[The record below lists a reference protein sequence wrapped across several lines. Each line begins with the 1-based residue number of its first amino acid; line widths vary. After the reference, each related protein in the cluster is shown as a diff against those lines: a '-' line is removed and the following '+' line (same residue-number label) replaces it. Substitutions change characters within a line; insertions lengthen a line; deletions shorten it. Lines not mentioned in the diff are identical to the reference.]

1 MILFFRRKV
10 KDDLSQKTKYME
22 IWHFLQMFWKDS
34 LSKKIAQEYDLS
46 GIIWKAGTCS
56 PETMSFFSFFG
67 NLDEL
72 SREIYGNMAFFVYM
86 YKFYK
91 YDITLLPKKNQRWS
105 PHEKIHLQV
114 IEILDGHSRKCSN
127 DSLFSMEIVLAFS
140 CIVFQRKKNEE
151 I

>member
-1 MILFFRRKV
+1 MIFLKKQNTWKYEIFFKCSEKIVFPKKLHRN
-10 KDDLSQKTKYME
+10 M
-22 IWHFLQMFWKDS
+22 IFLV
-34 LSKKIAQEYDLS
+34 LS
-46 GIIWKAGTCS
+46 GKLVPVPPKLWV
-56 PETMSFFSFFG
+56 FFSFFG

-72 SREIYGNMAFFVYM
+72 SREIHGNMAFFVYM

-114 IEILDGHSRKCSN
+114 IEILDGHSRKCYN
-127 DSLFSMEIVLAFS
+127 DSLFSMEIVSAFS

>member
-1 MILFFRRKV
+1 MIFLKKQNTWKYDIFFKCSEKIV
-10 KDDLSQKTKYME
+10 FPKKLHENM
-22 IWHFLQMFWKDS
+22 IFLV
-34 LSKKIAQEYDLS
+34 LS
-46 GIIWKAGTCS
+46 GKLVPVPLKLWV
-56 PETMSFFSFFG
+56 FFSFFG

-72 SREIYGNMAFFVYM
+72 SREIHGNMAFFVYM

-127 DSLFSMEIVLAFS
+127 DSLFSMEIVSAFS

>member
-1 MILFFRRKV
+1 MIFLKKQNTWKYDIFFKCSEKIV
-10 KDDLSQKTKYME
+10 FPKKLHGNM
-22 IWHFLQMFWKDS
+22 IFLV
-34 LSKKIAQEYDLS
+34 LS
-46 GIIWKAGTCS
+46 GKLVPVPPKLWV
-56 PETMSFFSFFG
+56 FFSFFG

-72 SREIYGNMAFFVYM
+72 SREIHGNMAFFVYM

-114 IEILDGHSRKCSN
+114 IEILDGHSRKCYN
-127 DSLFSMEIVLAFS
+127 DSLFSMEIVSAFS
-140 CIVFQRKKNEE
+140 CIVFQRKKPEE